1 MKVFPNQV
9 YEPKDFSGLVTENNL
24 GNLFQEKPIQ
34 ISQYIE
40 RLYEVNLADDML
52 TLLNKYPTFEIE
64 DDREYEWML
73 QGSDEKNIPLTA
85 CYYKHTDYVLTAIT
99 AASTIGKGNTVFYLL
114 FPEKLFFVTNIIV
127 GNKPDLYKVR
137 VRKDAEPYG
146 TGFLYECELFTGN
159 PDAFIPYEELLA
171 GTLWSIPLVS
181 RRCRKTLLT
190 LVLPHHSR

>member
-24 GNLFQEKPIQ
+24 GQLFQEKPIQ

-73 QGSDEKNIPLTA
+73 QGADEKNIPLTA
-85 CYYKHTDYVLTAIT
+85 AYISTTVGPTLSAVTAT
-99 AASTIGKGNTVFYLL
+99 MQVGKAGGVFYL
-114 FPEKLFFVTNIIV
+114 V
-127 GNKPDLYKVR
+127 
-137 VRKDAEPYG
+137 
-146 TGFLYECELFTGN
+146 
-159 PDAFIPYEELLA
+159 
-171 GTLWSIPLVS
+171 
-181 RRCRKTLLT
+181 
-190 LVLPHHSR
+190 